1 MARTGFAIGGQI
13 PRNDVV
19 ELVQT
24 AEKRGKSSVRF

>member
-19 ELVQT
+19 ELVQNFLQ
-24 AEKRGKSSVRF
+24 EDCCRNV